1 MYVDDVTSTG
11 ACTTDTTECFIQ
23 SLSLNSNNKATIYFS
38 ENNATEDGSNIYG
51 GLLNRC
57 IPSQILLLNGV
68 SYEHGVSYVNDI
80 SNIKPKAIAS
90 LPVQVCFCNHYGQ
103 PDCSYQLPSI
113 YVKKGERFTVSLV
126 AVDQVEH
133 PVEANITSFLS
144 SFQGAFI
151 EGQRTQKVTKNC
163 TSLTFNVLSPE
174 SYETL
179 GLYAEGPCANSD
191 PSVRYL
197 NITFKT

>member
-23 SLSLNSNNKATIYFS
+23 SLSLNSNNKAIIYFS

-68 SYEHGVSYVNDI
+68 LYEHGVSYVNDI
-80 SNIKPKAIAS
+80 SNIKPNSIAS
-90 LPVQVCFCNHYGQ
+90 LLVQVCFCNHYGQ
-103 PDCSYQLPSI
+103 PDCSYQLPSMLR
-113 YVKKGERFTVSLV
+113 KEKDSLC
-126 AVDQVEH
+126 QVEH

-191 PSVRYL
+191 PSV
-197 NITFKT
+197 